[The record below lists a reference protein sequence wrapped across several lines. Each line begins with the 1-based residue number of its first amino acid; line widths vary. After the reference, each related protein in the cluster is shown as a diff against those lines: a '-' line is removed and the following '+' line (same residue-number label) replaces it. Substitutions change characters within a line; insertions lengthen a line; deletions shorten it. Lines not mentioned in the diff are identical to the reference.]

1 MSLLFYILMVFI
13 QLLYGLLYLYPWLLV
28 VLFGIRLF
36 TLYQDRQKK
45 RMLHWIVLHLAI
57 VIPIVVFYRLPLVL
71 DALSIPYQAHLTI
84 LNPAYIIYM
93 GLLSFLYGI
102 LLKHFFCY
110 SNPHPPTNI
119 NKN

>member
-1 MSLLFYILMVFI
+1 MVFI
-13 QLLYGLLYLYPWLLV
+13 QLLYGLLYLYPWLLI

-45 RMLHWIVLHLAI
+45 WMIHWVVTHLAI

-84 LNPAYIIYM
+84 LNPSYVIYM
-93 GLLSFLYGI
+93 GLLSFLYGVQ
-102 LLKHFFCY
+102 LKLFFRY
-110 SNPHPPTNI
+110 SHSKLT
-119 NKN
+119 